1 MTSYAE
7 HMAGLTATDPALG
20 GQVAGLANLETILK
34 WAPTAGIDFAGI
46 DLVQQDEYS
55 YDLYL
60 PLPGGRWLV
69 FGVT

>member
-1 MTSYAE
+1 VTPYPELLAE
-7 HMAGLTATDPALG
+7 LTAADPALG
-20 GQVAGLANLETILK
+20 GQLAGLANLEAILN
-34 WAPTAGIDFAGI
+34 WAPTAGIDFAKI
-46 DLVQQDEYS
+46 DLLQQDEYC

>member
-1 MTSYAE
+1 MTNYPEHLAE
-7 HMAGLTATDPALG
+7 LIVADPALG
-20 GQVAGLANLETILK
+20 GQVAGLANLEAVLK
-34 WAPTAGIDFAGI
+34 WTPTAGIDFAGI
-46 DLVQQDEYS
+46 DLLQQDEYC

>member
-1 MTSYAE
+1 MTSYPEHLAE
-7 HMAGLTATDPALG
+7 LTAADPALG
-20 GQVAGLANLETILK
+20 GQVAGLANLEAVLK
-34 WAPTAGIDFAGI
+34 WAPAAGIDFAGI
-46 DLVQQDEYS
+46 DLLQQDEYC

>member
-1 MTSYAE
+1 MTPYPEHLAE
-7 HMAGLTATDPALG
+7 LTAADPVLG
-20 GQVAGLANLETILK
+20 GQVVGLANLEAILK
-34 WAPTAGIDFAGI
+34 WAPTAGIDFAGL
-46 DLVQQDEYS
+46 DLLQQDEYG

>member
-1 MTSYAE
+1 MNYPDQLAE
-7 HMAGLTATDPALG
+7 LSAADPALG
-20 GQVAGLANLETILK
+20 EQVAGLRDLEAILK
-34 WAPTAGIDFAGI
+34 WAPAAGVPLSGI

-55 YDLYL
+55 YDLFL

>member
-1 MTSYAE
+1 MTPYPE
-7 HMAGLTATDPALG
+7 HLADLTAADPALG
-20 GQVAGLANLETILK
+20 EQVAGLANLEAVLK

-46 DLVQQDEYS
+46 DLLQQDEYC